1 MLKLYVRATTWIAT
15 RAHLPARF
23 DDRGAG
29 SVESAI
35 LIGVGAAAAI
45 GVGSALTI
53 LVTRKIGTWSGL

>member
-1 MLKLYVRATTWIAT
+1 VLKLYVRAATWLAT
-15 RAHLPARF
+15 RADAARRP

-29 SVESAI
+29 SVEAAI

-53 LVTRKIGTWSGL
+53 LVTRKIGTWSGI